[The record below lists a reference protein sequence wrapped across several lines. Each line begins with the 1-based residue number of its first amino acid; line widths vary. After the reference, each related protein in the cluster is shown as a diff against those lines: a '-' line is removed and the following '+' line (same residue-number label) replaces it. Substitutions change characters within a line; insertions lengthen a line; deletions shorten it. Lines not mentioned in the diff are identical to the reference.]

1 MQSNGSRVVALL
13 VAVAVIVA
21 LFFAFRGGGED
32 EGATTTAAATTATTT
47 SGDGDG
53 DRGHHGNG
61 SGHHGNGSGHHGN
74 GSGLLIPTIE
84 VVGGKPKGGVTE
96 LEFAKGDDIRFAV
109 TSDSADEV
117 HVHGYDVEGEVGP
130 GDTAEFDFPADL
142 EGVFEVELHHSG
154 AQIAELTIEP

>member
-1 MQSNGSRVVALL
+1 MQSNGSRAVALL
-13 VAVAVIVA
+13 VALAVIVA
-21 LFFAFRGGGED
+21 LFFAFRGGGDD
-32 EGATTTAAATTATTT
+32 EGTTTTEAATTATTT
-47 SGDGDG
+47 SGDGGG

-61 SGHHGNGSGHHGN
+61 SGDHGSGHHGS
-74 GSGLLIPTIE
+74 GGGLLVPTIE